1 LRLSFNEFG
10 DEMPGLIGKKIGM
23 TSIFNADGE
32 LIPVTVI
39 KVDPCKVVNIRSTKI
54 HGYEAVQLGF
64 GSKKEKNVNKPLMG
78 YFKKNKM
85 TPVSVLREF
94 KGFDTS
100 EMKIGDE
107 IKVDFFKE
115 GETIKVKGKS
125 IGKGFQGVMKRHGF
139 SGVGGTTHGQSDRL
153 RAPGSIGQ
161 SSSPSRVLKG
171 MKMGGRMGNQNFTI
185 LNLKV
190 AKIDSEENILMVKG
204 AVPGSVNS
212 IVELL
217 KN

>member
-1 LRLSFNEFG
+1 
-10 DEMPGLIGKKIGM
+10 MPGLIGKKLGM
-23 TSIFNADGE
+23 TSVFGTDGE
-32 LIPVTVI
+32 LVPVTVLE
-39 KVDPCKVVNIRSTKI
+39 VGPCKVVNIRSAEKD
-54 HGYEAVQLGF
+54 GYVSVQLGF
-64 GSKKEKNVNKPLMG
+64 GTKKEKNVNKPLLG
-78 YFKKNKM
+78 YYKKNDM
-85 TPVSVLREF
+85 SPFAVLKEF
-94 KGFDTS
+94 KGFDTK
-100 EMKIGDE
+100 EVKIGDE
-107 IKVDFFKE
+107 VKADMFKE

-161 SSSPSRVLKG
+161 SSSPSRVFKG
-171 MKMGGRMGNQNFTI
+171 HKMAGRTGNQNFTI
-185 LNLKV
+185 SNLKV
-190 AKIDSEENILMVKG
+190 VKVNADENIVMVKG